1 MTCLSAYMYRQISKS
16 YRKKSEKALWGGGGG
31 GASAPQMYRKKSENA
46 LWGGG
51 GNASGGIRKET
62 SAKFGIH
69 CLKFNFIMH
78 LNPNF

>member
-1 MTCLSAYMYRQISKS
+1 M
-16 YRKKSEKALWGGGGG
+16 GGGGG
-31 GASAPQMYRKKSENA
+31 KCPPNVPEKSENA